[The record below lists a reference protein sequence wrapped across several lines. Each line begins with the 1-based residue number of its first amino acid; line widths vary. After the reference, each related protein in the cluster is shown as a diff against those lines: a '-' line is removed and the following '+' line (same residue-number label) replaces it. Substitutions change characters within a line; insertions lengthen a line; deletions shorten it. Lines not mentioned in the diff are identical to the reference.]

1 MAMAHLRIIVAGEV
15 AVAWREFG
23 GMGVQLSNL
32 TFLMELAPKANQEA
46 AANFSTEQ
54 SHELQR
60 IARRRQEIKQ
70 IECQL
75 RQPDQ
80 MLASRAAEGPKKE
93 YEARTEKGGKEPP
106 RNRYRALLRRCVYGS
121 SWKSGGISR
130 YFKG

>member
-1 MAMAHLRIIVAGEV
+1 MAMAHLRIIVSGEV

-60 IARRRQEIKQ
+60 IARRRQESKQ

-80 MLASRAAEGPKKE
+80 MLASRAAEGPQKE
-93 YEARTEKGGKEPP
+93 YEARTEKGGRSPP
-106 RNRYRALLRRCVYGS
+106 ET
-121 SWKSGGISR
+121 GI
-130 YFKG
+130 GPC